1 MLFNSYAFLLVFL
14 PLALVTYALVDPYP
28 RLRMPVIILLSL
40 IFYGYWDVRFVP
52 LLVLS
57 ILINWFAAKYYIKM
71 QQGAV
76 ITATIALNLA
86 LLGFFKYMNFFAETF
101 TSLGMPVGPFAI
113 ALPLGI
119 SFFTFHHIMYL
130 VDLRKGKA
138 PEYPLDRYALY
149 IAFFP
154 QAIAGPLA
162 RWSQVM
168 DQFGRQIYAPGW
180 QRQFALGATFIVI
193 GLIEKTML
201 ADPIARVIDPI
212 YAQAKFGAA
221 AHGDSWLAL
230 GFSFQILF
238 DFSGY
243 SDIAI
248 GLGLLFGVQ
257 LPYNFNTPLQAS
269 TVQDLWQRWHMTLMT
284 FLRDYLFNPLAN
296 ARVGRKHRLLQYFAA
311 MILTMALC
319 GLWHGPGWTFVL
331 WGTLHGCAL
340 VIVSL
345 WRRHG
350 WLLPAFAG
358 WTMTAVF
365 VLLTGV
371 IFRAGSLE
379 AAWHIYQ
386 GLVVLPN
393 LELFGVAAPIIVGA
407 LCAYLLP
414 ASQDIVAWINERPR
428 PVFAAAL
435 GLVAV
440 VPLGKSG
447 GPRALE
453 VGFFSFLRPRP

>member
-14 PLALVTYALVDPYP
+14 PCALIIYALADPYP
-28 RLRMPVIILLSL
+28 RARMPVIIVLSL

-57 ILINWFAAKYYIKM
+57 ILINWFAAKYYIATR
-71 QQGAV
+71 QGAV
-76 ITATIALNLA
+76 ITAAIALNLA
-86 LLGFFKYMNFFAETF
+86 LLGFFKYMNFFAGTVS
-101 TSLGMPVGPFAI
+101 SLGVPIGPFAI

-168 DQFGRQIYAPGW
+168 DQFGAKVYAAGW
-180 QRQFALGATFIVI
+180 QRQFALGVTFIVI
-193 GLIEKTML
+193 GLIEKTLL
-201 ADPIARVIDPI
+201 ADPIAHVVDPI
-212 YAQAKFGAA
+212 YAQAKLGLVP
-221 AHGDSWLAL
+221 HGDSWLAL
-230 GFSFQILF
+230 GFMFQILF
-238 DFSGY
+238 DFAGY

-248 GLGLLFGVQ
+248 GVGLLFGVK
-257 LPYNFNTPLQAS
+257 LPYNFDAPFRSSSLQ
-269 TVQDLWQRWHMTLMT
+269 DFWQRWHMTLLT
-284 FLRDYLFNPLAN
+284 FLRDYLFHPLAN
-296 ARVGRKHRLLQYFAA
+296 ARFGRGHRLLQYFAA

-319 GLWHGPGWTFVL
+319 GLWHGPSWTYVL
-331 WGTLHGCAL
+331 WGVIHGSAL

-345 WRRHG
+345 WRRYG
-350 WLLPAFAG
+350 WPLPFLVGWALVVAFALA
-358 WTMTAVF
+358 TTP
-365 VLLTGV
+365 

-379 AAWHIYQ
+379 AAWHVYQ
-386 GLVVLPN
+386 GLAMAPN
-393 LELFGVAAPIIVGA
+393 LDLLKVATPILISGLVA
-407 LCAYLLP
+407 FTLP
-414 ASQDIVAWINERPR
+414 ASQHIVMWINERPR
-428 PVFAAAL
+428 TVAAAAL

-440 VPLGKSG
+440 ALLVELGD
-447 GPRALE
+447 RDAYE
-453 VGFFSFLRPRP
+453 FVYFQF

>member
-14 PLALVTYALVDPYP
+14 PCAIVIYAFADPHP
-28 RLRMPVIILLSL
+28 RLRMPVLILLSF

-52 LLVLS
+52 ILIGS
-57 ILINWFAAKYYIKM
+57 ILVNWLAAKYYVATRQAHI
-71 QQGAV
+71 
-76 ITATIALNLA
+76 ITVAIAANLFV
-86 LLGFFKYMNFFAETF
+86 LGVFKYTNFFAETF
-101 TSLGMPVGPFAI
+101 TSVFGIPVGPFAI
-113 ALPLGI
+113 ALPFGI

-168 DQFGRQIYAPGW
+168 DQFGARVYAPGW
-180 QRQFALGATFIVI
+180 QRRFALGATFIVI

-201 ADPIARVIDPI
+201 ADPIAHIVDPI
-212 YAQAKFGAA
+212 YAQAKLGAV

-230 GFSFQILF
+230 GFMFQILF
-238 DFSGY
+238 DFAGY

-248 GLGLLFGVQ
+248 GTALLFGVQ
-257 LPYNFNTPLQAS
+257 LPYNFDAPFRSSSLQEF
-269 TVQDLWQRWHMTLMT
+269 WQRWHMTLMT
-284 FLRDYLFNPLAN
+284 FLRDYLFHPLAN
-296 ARVGRKHRLLQYFAA
+296 ARFGRGHRLLQHFGA

-319 GLWHGPGWTFVL
+319 GLWHGPSWTFVL
-331 WGTLHGCAL
+331 WGVAHGSGL

-345 WRRHG
+345 WRRYGRPLPYLAG
-350 WLLPAFAG
+350 WALVVAFAFA
-358 WTMTAVF
+358 TTP
-365 VLLTGV
+365 

-379 AAWHIYQ
+379 AAWHVYQ
-386 GLVVLPN
+386 GLAVLPN
-393 LELFGVAAPIIVGA
+393 LDLVKVATPIIVSA
-407 LCAYLLP
+407 LAAFLAP

-428 PVFAAAL
+428 TVAAAAL

-440 VPLGKSG
+440 ALLVELGD
-447 GPRALE
+447 RDAYE
-453 VGFFSFLRPRP
+453 FVYFQF